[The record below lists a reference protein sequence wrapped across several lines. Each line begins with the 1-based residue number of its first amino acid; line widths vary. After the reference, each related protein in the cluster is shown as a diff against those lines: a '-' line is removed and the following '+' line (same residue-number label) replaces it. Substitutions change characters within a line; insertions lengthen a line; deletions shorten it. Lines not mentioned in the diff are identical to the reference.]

1 MTFKE
6 FQQFVTSNGP
16 EGELIKSLFISL
28 VSSFLLLGVLYFF
41 KLQWVANFIPTYG
54 FPLFFVVLSYALII
68 ASARHARAYKEF
80 PCMTGMM
87 IGMTLGMIAGF
98 LPGFFIA
105 STNGMFWGSVCGMIV
120 GISFGI
126 WNGKCCGIMGVMEG
140 IMSGFMG
147 GLMGAMTAFMLV
159 NDHLK
164 ATGVIVFGISA
175 AIMIG
180 FNYMIYKETREMERK
195 HTDGH
200 FFTIVLSLVLTLVT
214 TWIMVFG
221 WRSVFFQ

>member
-1 MTFKE
+1 
-6 FQQFVTSNGP
+6 
-16 EGELIKSLFISL
+16 
-28 VSSFLLLGVLYFF
+28 
-41 KLQWVANFIPTYG
+41 
-54 FPLFFVVLSYALII
+54 
-68 ASARHARAYKEF
+68 
-80 PCMTGMM
+80 
-87 IGMTLGMIAGF
+87 
-98 LPGFFIA
+98 
-105 STNGMFWGSVCGMIV
+105 
-120 GISFGI
+120 
-126 WNGKCCGIMGVMEG
+126 MEG

-175 AIMIG
+175 VIMIG

-195 HTDGH
+195 HTDSH